1 MDHKLISSALA
12 VAAGLA
18 VLAPAT
24 ALADSQVR
32 YTNRSGQV
40 LHLYFSVAP
49 YGTDIDCRDLVYGG
63 TVEPD
68 SSWQHF
74 VPSNYWTWVRFLED
88 PSEGGCAA
96 GAREE
101 WRYGGTG
108 YGYQAQNVW

>member
-1 MDHKLISSALA
+1 MNSKLISSALA
-12 VAAGLA
+12 AAVGLA
-18 VLAPAT
+18 ALAPAT

-40 LHLYFSVAP
+40 LHLYFAVAP
-49 YGTDIDCRDLVYGG
+49 YGTDIGCEDLVYGG

-88 PSEGGCAA
+88 PSEAGCAA
-96 GAREE
+96 DARDE
-101 WRYGGTG
+101 WRYGGDG